1 MICFYKKKKFSH
13 VYLVKFIFSDTH
25 TYRIKIKSLS
35 KPQLDS
41 ANYIL
46 FAPMVNLFR
55 GAELRWIF
63 FSNHIRYY
71 PGSSRVSNNRLWT
84 EIIFQ
89 VDPPTQSSGLWIRRC
104 QVSLQATVE
113 LLHWL
118 YMLTLYSLLL
128 FMFLCAVLGTTCTCI
143 YLYLFIY
150 DMIFKKWFNKG
161 NSSPMKV

>member
-1 MICFYKKKKFSH
+1 M
-13 VYLVKFIFSDTH
+13 KFIFSDTH

-71 PGSSRVSNNRLWT
+71 PGSSRVSSQSVMDRNHFSSRPTYTKLWSL
-84 EIIFQ
+84 
-89 VDPPTQSSGLWIRRC
+89 DPEVSGL
-104 QVSLQATVE
+104 VTSHSK
-113 LLHWL
+113 LLHWF
-118 YMLTLYSLLL
+118 YTLTLYSLLL
-128 FMFLCAVLGTTCTCI
+128 FTFLCAVLGTTCTCI

-150 DMIFKKWFNKG
+150 DTCMIFKKWFNKG

>member
-1 MICFYKKKKFSH
+1 M
-13 VYLVKFIFSDTH
+13 KFIFSDTH

-71 PGSSRVSNNRLWT
+71 PGSSRVSNDRLWT
-84 EIIFQ
+84 EILFQ
-89 VDPPTQSSGLWIRRC
+89 VDPPTQSSG
-104 QVSLQATVE
+104 VSGLVTSHSK
-113 LLHWL
+113 LLHWF

-128 FMFLCAVLGTTCTCI
+128 FTFLCAVLGTTCTCI

>member
-1 MICFYKKKKFSH
+1 M
-13 VYLVKFIFSDTH
+13 KFIFSDTH

-63 FSNHIRYY
+63 FANHIRYY
-71 PGSSRVSNNRLWT
+71 PGSSRVSNQSVMDRNHFSSRLTYTKLWSL
-84 EIIFQ
+84 
-89 VDPPTQSSGLWIRRC
+89 DPE
-104 QVSLQATVE
+104 VSDLVTSHSK
-113 LLHWL
+113 LLHWF

-128 FMFLCAVLGTTCTCI
+128 FTFLCAVLGTTCTCI
-143 YLYLFIY
+143 YLYI
-150 DMIFKKWFNKG
+150 IWFSKNG
-161 NSSPMKV
+161 LTKVILRQWRCKID

>member
-1 MICFYKKKKFSH
+1 MFCFYKKKKFSH

-89 VDPPTQSSGLWIRRC
+89 VDPPTQSSGLWIQRC
-104 QVSLQATVE
+104 QVSLQATVNCFIDF
-113 LLHWL
+113 
-118 YMLTLYSLLL
+118 TCLYSLLL
-128 FMFLCAVLGTTCTCI
+128 FTFLCAVFGTTCL

-150 DMIFKKWFNKG
+150 YMIFKKWFNKG